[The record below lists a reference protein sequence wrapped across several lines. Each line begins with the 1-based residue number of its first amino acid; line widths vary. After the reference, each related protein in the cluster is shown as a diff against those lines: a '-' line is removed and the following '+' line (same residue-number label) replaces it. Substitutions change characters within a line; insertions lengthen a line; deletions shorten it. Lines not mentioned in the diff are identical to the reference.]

1 MAVFFRIKLID
12 SVFHVR
18 IRAWLLKLNID
29 ITQEPDGLLIV
40 SKRRKYKLNK
50 KAKSNREIP
59 SSNKPLVTL
68 LRENSFIKCSIGKH
82 LVSLTTKNELLQLI
96 IIFAL
101 IKNTRGA
108 FLKENPK
115 KSLIF
120 YKLPILDINGKVN
133 VNLHFISII
142 SYLFKILTTSKIK
155 GEI

>member
-18 IRAWLLKLNID
+18 IRAWLLKLYID

-59 SSNKPLVTL
+59 FSNKPLVTL

-96 IIFAL
+96 VQL
-101 IKNTRGA
+101 
-108 FLKENPK
+108 
-115 KSLIF
+115 
-120 YKLPILDINGKVN
+120 GK
-133 VNLHFISII
+133 
-142 SYLFKILTTSKIK
+142 
-155 GEI
+155 